1 MKVARLLIR
10 TLVSFGPL
18 FCLASCGGDSRPS
31 LSSVSISVGPV
42 VSDPQAEEAK
52 FEDFSLFYVPEVEGY
67 LIGDYKGNLTSIT
80 IPYNATGEDG
90 VTAPI
95 RGLADNAFYGR
106 KDLTTVILRSNITY
120 IGDNAFAN
128 TDITDLRL
136 DGCKLSHVGAHA
148 FDSSKVTFYEK
159 DGISY
164 LPSIN
169 NPYDTAFGIEKGD
182 KLDSAC
188 RQVIIKSGITAIE
201 DNAFANCN
209 KIVSV
214 VIPSGVTSIGKAA
227 FYGCD
232 SLTTIRLPSS
242 VKTIGY
248 NAFDDS
254 LTTTYISLS
263 SIEDFLSIEGR
274 DNISGGV
281 HLIDKDGSEIKNLEI
296 PDSVTS
302 LKENAFFQCASLTS
316 IRIPASVTFIDYLA
330 FKGCWNI
337 ESIIVDENNENYDS
351 RDNCN
356 AIIKKENNALI
367 LGCVNTVIP
376 STVNSIGPKAF
387 AGSHLEEIII
397 PSGVTSIG
405 YSAFDDCWKLVKI
418 TLPDTLTE
426 IGSEAFHKCEALKEI
441 NAPSNL
447 ATIGFHAFY
456 ECKKLESIIIPE
468 SVTFI
473 DNGAFY
479 GCSSLTIYCRAKRTP
494 SGWES
499 GWNTSRCPVVW
510 GYQG

>member
-1 MKVARLLIR
+1 MRKRHLLI
-10 TLVSFGPL
+10 TALALGGPL
-18 FCLASCGGDSRPS
+18 FCLAACGGDSRPS
-31 LSSVSISVGPV
+31 LTSVSISVGPV

-52 FEDFSLFYVPEVEGY
+52 FEDFSLFYVPEAGGY
-67 LIGDYKGNLTSIT
+67 LVGDYKGNLTSIT

-164 LPSIN
+164 LPSIS
-169 NPYDTAFGIEKGD
+169 NPYDTAFGIDKGD

-188 RQVIIKSGITAIE
+188 RQVIIKFGITAIE

-214 VIPSGVTSIGKAA
+214 VIPSGVASIGKAA

-232 SLTTIRLPSS
+232 LLETIRLPSS

-263 SIEDFLSIEGR
+263 SIEDFLSIEGK

-281 HLIDKDGSEIKNLEI
+281 HLIDRDGSEIKNLEI

-302 LKENAFFQCASLTS
+302 LKENAFFQCTSLTS
-316 IRIPASVTFIDYLA
+316 IRIPASVTFIDYRA

-376 STVNSIGPKAF
+376 SSVNSIGPKAF
-387 AGSHLEEIII
+387 AGSQLKEIEI
-397 PSGVTSIG
+397 PSGVISIG
-405 YSAFDDCWKLVKI
+405 SAFDGCWKLEKI
-418 TLPDTLTE
+418 TLPDTITE
-426 IGSEAFHKCEALKEI
+426 IGAEAFSECEALKEI
-441 NAPSNL
+441 NLPSNL
-447 ATIGFHAFY
+447 ASIYYHAFY

-479 GCSSLTIYCRAKRTP
+479 GCKSLTIYCKAKRQP
-494 SGWES
+494 VGWES
-499 GWNTSRCPVVW
+499 GWNISNIPVVW
-510 GYQG
+510 GYKE